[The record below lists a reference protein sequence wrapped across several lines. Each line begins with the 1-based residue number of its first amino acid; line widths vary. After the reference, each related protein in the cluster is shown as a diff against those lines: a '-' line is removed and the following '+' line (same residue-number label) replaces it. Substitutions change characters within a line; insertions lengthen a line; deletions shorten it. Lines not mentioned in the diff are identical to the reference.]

1 MDSYGSS
8 TTGAG
13 GGWHADPTG
22 RHQHRFWNGGAW
34 TDDVADNGVPG
45 KDPLVAPAPQWGAA
59 QAPGV
64 AAQPPQAAPGYGGQ
78 YAPANPCATGAPYG
92 AYLAA
97 ATVGGK
103 RSAGRIV
110 SAIIG
115 LVGGALV
122 VGGTFLDWLSAGP
135 LAFTGWDIYD
145 VQSKG
150 SENIFVLKEMF
161 DGWSPFFTGLTTLI
175 CGVVL
180 IVVALLVLVLRGSR
194 TPGSKE
200 INVGLSVFLSLIA
213 TLAVLPCLWN
223 AFEWVTNGRD
233 FGVVDSAVG
242 LWLVLAGAIVALLGI
257 TSGLARRR
265 PRAQSAPLLDEA
277 SRS

>member
-22 RHQHRFWNGGAW
+22 RHQHRFWNGAAW

-45 KDPLVAPAPQWGAA
+45 KDPLVAQAPQWGAA
-59 QAPGV
+59 QTPV
-64 AAQPPQAAPGYGGQ
+64 M
-78 YAPANPCATGAPYG
+78 APADPYAGAAPYG
-92 AYLAA
+92 AYAAA

-122 VGGTFLDWLSAGP
+122 VGGTFLDWLSYGP
-135 LAFTGWDIYD
+135 MSFTGWDLYD
-145 VQSKG
+145 AR
-150 SENIFVLKEMF
+150 SEASANVFAINEMF
-161 DGWSPFFTGLTTLI
+161 SGWSPFFTGLTTLI

-180 IVVALLVLVLRGSR
+180 IVVALLVLVLPGSR

-200 INVGLSVFLSLIA
+200 VNVGLGIVLTLI
-213 TLAVLPCLWN
+213 TVLAVAPCLWN
-223 AFEWVTNGRD
+223 PFEWVMNGRD
-233 FGVVDSAVG
+233 KSFGVGIEAGVG
-242 LWLVLAGAIVALLGI
+242 LWLVLAGAIAALLGI
-257 TSGLARRR
+257 TNGLARRR
-265 PRAQSAPLLDEA
+265 PRVQ
-277 SRS
+277 